1 MEFCQLNKNFSSKS
15 FCLLENFVYNT
26 NMKKKRTFK
35 FFSILF
41 CMLIAICTIP
51 FSTQR
56 AVQTATDDVETQE
69 QTVTVTTADKN
80 WSDSDNKT
88 GIGNLKQD
96 KNVYLITS
104 GGDLASMADNLGGS
118 YRLTCDIDLSDYYW
132 TPIGTSDSA
141 FSGEFDGGGYSISGL
156 TIRSYVKVDDAS
168 NEVGDESF
176 GTGLFGAVSGSVH
189 DFTLTGN
196 ISIGVDY
203 SDIYATSFSIGPA
216 IAYTHDNET
225 DQDIYNISNSADN
238 FTVQTVNVATN
249 YIGGVIGGNTS
260 STDKVYN
267 LANYAS
273 MTVINKINNQNTM
286 IVVGG
291 VVGGVHGHSQD
302 GFGDP
307 HLNAC
312 SNHGD
317 IEIENSSPIILGCLV
332 GGVVGASTTNGDNAH
347 VVIKN
352 CTNEGK
358 ITLTGSATLSGSN
371 AKYIYVFGKESNLE
385 AGAASHSRFCSSHIP
400 VAIGGIIALGTW
412 NLSVENCHNYADI
425 NCPATFSL
433 SYDKGVTYSIGG
445 IVGFNRRWLMIQ
457 SCFNS
462 GNITSEHNY
471 CFVAGICGSYD
482 VTNDAR
488 KDNSRIQDCVN
499 IGTITGTGEDGVDG
513 EYAGSG
519 GILGYSY
526 DDILIN
532 RCVNYGHIV
541 GGRSAGI
548 SSRGGECW
556 DGGGIFD
563 GHQVISQ
570 NPVRNCV
577 NAGEVSSNVGIR
589 YTDVKNNIRKNYM
602 ISGQTWCKDPCTKED
617 GGAKEDDGKAKGET
631 KEDLFK
637 QSFFDGLKNSSED
650 TWVEGDDR
658 YHVLGWG
665 DTSCSFKFVKAS
677 EWVKDLSGVIIV
689 PSSVYLSSGKLG
701 VYYTTPN
708 AKDPQKAEL
717 CEFGTKTELTVSNYV
732 NGKQAT
738 VSVTNDN
745 GTYIESQ
752 YKFDEKGSK
761 MRATNQ
767 GRVTGYSSSDVKI
780 TFVANYTISRTTP
793 IFNLVLKDE
802 GGSFSVSGDNT
813 ASYVIK
819 VGNESYSSGPVT
831 IYHGDKVSIKITPN
845 NGYCIERL
853 TLKENP
859 FAETLKNKIGMT
871 LENSIVDNKGEPKK
885 ITDKLSASGY
895 NYSFTQSTGSQ
906 AGQIDTYGALTLS
919 FNKRH
924 VNLTELEYSITKID
938 YTYNVT
944 YDDGKSGTIT
954 GSTKINGGNNT
965 INLTNNNFF
974 QFGYTYKVDIYPGT
988 DGKAST
994 YETFI
999 NQTLPEGDNWD
1010 SLSLTVDNKQGLI
1023 NTLCEIELGENA
1035 LEGSSNF
1042 DFKNAKKAV
1051 QKITVRYDEKYKL
1064 FNNETW
1070 SYDSEDDIYKE
1081 FNSISSLYFNFAN
1094 EVRNDWD
1101 GASGHIYPSSYWS
1114 LKTLYSDF
1122 YDKAMMIFAN
1132 SPTST
1137 FASESNKNT
1146 NGLFLDMNKGWVC
1159 SYLSSGEYRPNKVD
1173 YTKIVA
1179 KLFGYDSAKDFANA
1193 SNGKYKKASEAGAGN
1208 NYYYVLSSDK
1218 TQYAYFFPV
1227 AITSS
1232 ASGSDNTVL
1241 MYVIVYCDGDGAE
1254 HVYVLVN
1261 DYKSLLDAVNY
1272 ESDNTNSVNIR
1283 MYCKNRIFGTNG
1295 NGTLYNSFTI
1305 NVTRTL
1311 MTYNVYVDD
1320 YTNTFD
1326 NINTYEK
1333 NANGGSHSGVE
1344 KNGDG
1349 YSVDNN
1355 PSLVVTPNSG
1365 YVNAGIG
1372 FGNELNGN
1380 GATATNITKPIDSY
1394 TLSDLVKDYV
1404 DIIYDT
1410 DHRNDWL
1417 NNKNAYIQV
1426 LYGVGSYTLNDDI
1439 ACIGGYDN
1447 GASVTITGGIVKGN
1461 KRTVYY
1467 TEPVTGTAKDGGSAR
1482 FVGWYSG
1489 KTLLSLS
1496 PTYTFTINYL
1506 NNDTS
1511 EFTITARF
1519 ASYTSTKTQLENKSI
1534 TIGSAD
1540 ELIAFSASVNS
1551 GKTYKNCVVRLVAD
1565 IDISGKTFNPI
1576 GSKNN
1581 SFEGIFEG
1589 NNHIISNLSLVGGDY
1604 QNNLSYMGLFG
1615 HTSGAT
1621 IRNLTLKGM
1630 TYSGFSYVGAF
1641 VGYAENTTLKHL
1653 IAYDTCY
1660 SLADVTIGTIEGL
1673 TTTPDK
1679 SVRNYIAGI
1688 AGYATGCDISVCCV
1702 DLQNENKVFFI
1713 KSTTTQNLTG
1723 TTTDGSGETKNDG
1736 KTTQGGVFVFGDNV
1750 IYGIANGAET
1760 IDQCFVN
1767 VANSSQAKDKA
1778 IIGTGTTMTDYYF
1791 KIAGGYKNKTVTN
1804 SSYWFEEETLLKA
1817 FYWC

>member
-1 MEFCQLNKNFSSKS
+1 
-15 FCLLENFVYNT
+15 
-26 NMKKKRTFK
+26 
-35 FFSILF
+35 
-41 CMLIAICTIP
+41 MLIAICTIP

-69 QTVTVTTADKN
+69 QTVTATADKN

-96 KNVYLITS
+96 KKVYLITS
-104 GGDLASMADNLGGS
+104 GGDLASMADNLDGS

-132 TPIGTSDSA
+132 TPIGMSGSA

-156 TIRSYVKVDDAS
+156 TIRNYVKVADAS

-176 GTGLFGAVSGSVH
+176 GTGLFGVVSGRVH

-196 ISIGVDY
+196 ISISVGY
-203 SDIYATSFSIGPA
+203 SDIYEASFSIGPA
-216 IAYTHDNET
+216 IAYTYDNDT
-225 DQDIYNISNSADN
+225 DGQDIYNISNSADN
-238 FTVQTVNVATN
+238 FTVQTVNVITN

-273 MTVINKINNQNTM
+273 ITVINNQNTM

-291 VVGGVHGHSQD
+291 VVGGVHGHSQS
-302 GFGDP
+302 FGNP

-371 AKYIYVFGKESNLE
+371 AKYIYVFGKESNLD
-385 AGAASHSRFCSSHIP
+385 AGAAGHSQYCSSHIP

-412 NLSVENCHNYADI
+412 KLSVENCHNYADI
-425 NCPATFSL
+425 DCPATFSP
-433 SYDKGVTYSIGG
+433 SCDQGVTYSIGG

-462 GNITSEHNY
+462 GNITSKHNY

-482 VTNDAR
+482 VTDDTR

-499 IGTITGTGEDGVDG
+499 IGTITGTDEDRED
-513 EYAGSG
+513 AGSG

-548 SSRGGECW
+548 SSRSGECW
-556 DGGGIFD
+556 NGGILE
-563 GHQVISQ
+563 GHRFIGQ

-589 YTDVKNNIRKNYM
+589 YTDVENNIRKNYM
-602 ISGQTWCKDPCTKED
+602 ISGQTWCADPCQE
-617 GGAKEDDGKAKGET
+617 EDDGASDDKAKGET
-631 KEDLFK
+631 EAELFT

-650 TWVEGDDR
+650 TWVEGSDR

-665 DTSCSFKFVKAS
+665 DSSCSFKFVKAS
-677 EWVKDLSGVIIV
+677 EWGVSDNNAYWIIV

-708 AKDPQKAEL
+708 AKDPQEAEL
-717 CEFGTKTELTVSNYV
+717 CEFGTKTELTVSNCV
-732 NGKQAT
+732 NGKQST
-738 VSVTNDN
+738 VSVINDN
-745 GTYIESQ
+745 GTYIGSQ

-767 GRVTGYSSSDVKI
+767 GRVTGYSFSNVNI
-780 TFVANYTISRTTP
+780 TFVANYITSSNSP

-802 GGSFSVSGDNT
+802 GKDFSVSGDNT

-831 IYHGDKVSIKITPN
+831 VYHGDKVSIKITPN
-845 NGYCIERL
+845 NGYCIGSL

-859 FAETLKNKIGMT
+859 FVETLKNKIGMT
-871 LENSIVDNKGEPKK
+871 LENSIVDDKGEPKK
-885 ITDKLSASGY
+885 ITDKLSVSGD
-895 NYSFTQSTGSQ
+895 NYSFTQSTGTQ
-906 AGQIDTYGALTLS
+906 TGQIDTYGALTLS

-924 VNLTELEYSITKID
+924 VNLTELKYSITEIA

-944 YDDGKSGTIT
+944 YDNGKSGTIT
-954 GSTKINGGNNT
+954 GSTDVETDT

-999 NQTLPEGDNWD
+999 NQTLPEGDNWG

-1042 DFKNAKKAV
+1042 DFKNAKNAV
-1051 QKITVRYDEKYKL
+1051 QKITVQYDEKYKL

-1081 FNSISSLYFNFAN
+1081 FDSISSLYFNFAN
-1094 EVRNDWD
+1094 EVRNAWD
-1101 GASGHIYPSSYWS
+1101 DASRHIYPSEYWS
-1114 LKTLYSDF
+1114 LKTLYPDF

-1132 SPTST
+1132 SPNST
-1137 FASESNKNT
+1137 FASVSNENT

-1159 SYLSSGEYRPNKVD
+1159 SYLFSGEYRPYIVD

-1179 KLFGYDSAKDFANA
+1179 KLFGYESAEDFANA
-1193 SNGKYKKASEAGAGN
+1193 SKGKYKKASEAGAGN
-1208 NYYYVLSSDK
+1208 NYYYLLSSDK

-1232 ASGSDNTVL
+1232 ASDKTVL

-1326 NINTYEK
+1326 NIYTYKK

-1344 KNGDG
+1344 NGDG
-1349 YSVDNN
+1349 YSVDDNNN
-1355 PSLVVTPNSG
+1355 PNLVVDPNNG
-1365 YVNAGIG
+1365 YVNDGIG
-1372 FGNELNGN
+1372 FGNEKNGN
-1380 GATATNITKPIDSY
+1380 GDTATNITTSIKKANSY
-1394 TLSDLVKDYV
+1394 NLSDLVKDYV
-1404 DIIYDT
+1404 DIIYGT

-1426 LYGVGSYTLNDDI
+1426 LYGVGSYTLNTVELI
-1439 ACIGGYDN
+1439 SNNNNI
-1447 GASVTITGGIVKGN
+1447 SLKSTIISTE
-1461 KRTVYY
+1461 TVYY
-1467 TEPVTGTAKDGGSAR
+1467 TKPVTRTASEDSGSAR

-1506 NNDTS
+1506 NNGTS

-1565 IDISGKTFNPI
+1565 INMSGKTFNPI

-1660 SLADVTIGTIEGL
+1660 SLADVTIGTIKGL

-1702 DLQNENKVFFI
+1702 DLQDENKVFFI
-1713 KSTTTQNLTG
+1713 KP

-1736 KTTQGGVFVFGDNV
+1736 KTTQGGVFAFGDNV

-1767 VANSSQAKDKA
+1767 VKNSSQATDKA
-1778 IIGTGTTMTDYYF
+1778 TIGTGTTMTNYYF
-1791 KIAGGYKNKTVTN
+1791 KIAEGYKNKTVTN
-1804 SSYWFEEETLLKA
+1804 SSYWFEKETLLKA